1 MTAIDL
7 PSFSVVSALWTDED
21 FAAITQK
28 VLSMGP
34 TDLTIAAGR
43 LPSSVLRRIIM
54 DSKYAAYEIAQPSAI
69 LDQHDVAIK
78 RFNAQKC
85 ASAQATFLA
94 MAGQKFAC
102 FGDRLKV
109 SMKIDVVTKTPLL
122 KVVETKLKICLGDD
136 VVADVVS
143 ECSQIRG
150 QARETLFTKF
160 ATNFPCEYGNPTPR
174 EWNDAICTF
183 FGDDTETAAP
193 AKKRKRTE

>member
-1 MTAIDL
+1 MAAAEL

-21 FAAITQK
+21 FAAIAK
-28 VLSMGP
+28 ELVSLSHV
-34 TDLTIAAGR
+34 DLLAAFRRLPKEKLQQIVCENKATAFQIASPSIIAAQHEI
-43 LPSSVLRRIIM
+43 VL
-54 DSKYAAYEIAQPSAI
+54 
-69 LDQHDVAIK
+69 K
-78 RFNAQKC
+78 RANERKC
-85 ASAQATFLA
+85 ASARETFLA
-94 MAGQKFAC
+94 MAGPKFAC

-122 KVVETKLKICLGDD
+122 KVVETKLKICLSDD

-150 QARETLFTKF
+150 QAREALFTKF
-160 ATNFPCEYGNPTPR
+160 ATNFPCEYGNPTPW

-183 FGDDTETAAP
+183 FGDETETAAP